1 MSMSQVGSELPKV
14 LAERYE
20 LSEQLASGRLTS
32 VWRGHDRVLGRDV
45 IVKVLHPHLAADP
58 AIRARFHQEAV
69 NAARLTH
76 PNIVALYDT
85 GELDDQGVAYVV
97 MELVR
102 GATLRQVLNTYGA
115 LPPAKAA
122 QLACEITAALDYAHQ
137 HRVVHRNLKPT
148 NVLLAEDGSVKV
160 GDFSI
165 TAATAEEDPERTGEL
180 LDPAGY
186 VAPEIL
192 AGQEPDGR
200 ADVYGLG
207 ACLYEMLTG
216 RAPYASRSLSVH
228 GTGQLFSPR
237 AVRADV
243 PRELDAVVRK
253 AMALDPDRRFQSA
266 REMASA
272 LARLAAAADSAPGML
287 APAEAE
293 HAMPPLADDAEV
305 LAAEPEGFLRHE
317 GRWLGWT
324 LALVAMVA
332 VLVVVGLIMSKSV
345 NLNLHI
351 PGVPSNKPSSN
362 SSTTTGGQPSTIVR
376 FTQATA
382 FDPPPGD
389 GSEHNGD
396 APKAIDGDPGTAW
409 TTQSYTNPAFGNLK
423 PGVGLILQTDRATQ
437 ARELDL
443 SLTSAGASF
452 TVYGA
457 SGANPPS
464 GFPGGWTRLGSIT
477 GAKQQTSLRLGG
489 GGSYQYYLVWFT
501 SPLPPGA
508 GGGFQ
513 AGIAEASL
521 RS

>member
-1 MSMSQVGSELPKV
+1 M

-45 IVKVLHPHLAADP
+45 IVKVLHPYLAADP
-58 AIRARFHQEAV
+58 AFRARFHQEAV

-85 GELDDQGVAYVV
+85 GEHEHDQEGVVYLV

-102 GATLRQVLNTYGA
+102 GATLRQVLKRYGA

-122 QLACEITAALDYAHQ
+122 QLACEIIAALEYAHQ
-137 HRVVHRNLKPT
+137 SGVVHRNLKPT
-148 NVLLAEDGSVKV
+148 NVVLAEDDSVKV

-165 TAATAEEDPERTGEL
+165 TAAASDDDPERTGEL
-180 LDPAGY
+180 LGLDAAGY

-192 AGQEPDGR
+192 AGDEPDGR

-216 RAPYASRSLSVH
+216 RAPYASRSLTVH

-243 PRELDAVVRK
+243 PRELDAVVQK

-266 REMASA
+266 REMAAA
-272 LARLAAAADSAPGML
+272 LARSAADADGAPGAL
-287 APAEAE
+287 VPVEHNLPPATDTEFI
-293 HAMPPLADDAEV
+293 P
-305 LAAEPEGFLRHE
+305 AEPEGFLRHE

-324 LALVAMVA
+324 LALVGMAA
-332 VLVVVGLIMSKSV
+332 VLVVVGLTLSKSV
-345 NLNLHI
+345 NLHL
-351 PGVPSNKPSSN
+351 PGVPGNKAGGG
-362 SSTTTGGQPSTIVR
+362 STTTTGQHATTLK
-376 FTQATA
+376 FTQAIP

-389 GSEHNGD
+389 GSEH
-396 APKAIDGDPGTAW
+396 AEKAANATDGDPATAW
-409 TTQSYTNPAFGNLK
+409 ITQEYNNPVFGGIK
-423 PGVGLILQTDRATQ
+423 TGVGLILKVDHAVRPG
-437 ARELDL
+437 ELDL
-443 SLTSAGASF
+443 TLAKPGASF

-457 SGANPPS
+457 TGDGGS
-464 GFPGGWTRLGSIT
+464 FPTSLSDGWTRLGSST
-477 GAKQQTSLRLGG
+477 GTRQQTNLQLSGS
-489 GGSYQYYLVWFT
+489 GSYQYYLVWFT
-501 SPLPPGA
+501 SLPAA
-508 GGGFQ
+508 GDGRFQ

-521 RS
+521 RA

>member
-1 MSMSQVGSELPKV
+1 V

-45 IVKVLHPHLAADP
+45 IVKVLHPRLAADP
-58 AIRARFHQEAV
+58 AFRARFHQEAV

-85 GELDDQGVAYVV
+85 GEHEHDQEGVVYLV

-102 GATLRQVLNTYGA
+102 GATLRQVLKTYGA

-122 QLACEITAALDYAHQ
+122 QLACEIIAALEYAHQ
-137 HRVVHRNLKPT
+137 HGVVHRNLKPT

-165 TAATAEEDPERTGEL
+165 TAAATDDDPERTGEL
-180 LDPAGY
+180 LGVDAAGY

-192 AGQEPDGR
+192 AGEEPDGR

-216 RAPYASRSLSVH
+216 RAPYASRSLTVH

-243 PRELDAVVRK
+243 PRELDAVVQK

-266 REMASA
+266 QAMAQA
-272 LARLAAAADSAPGML
+272 LARSAADANGAPGAL
-287 APAEAE
+287 APVE
-293 HAMPPLADDAEV
+293 HSSPPADTE
-305 LAAEPEGFLRHE
+305 LITAEPEGFLRHE

-324 LALVAMVA
+324 LALVGMAA
-332 VLVVVGLIMSKSV
+332 VLVVVGLTLSK
-345 NLNLHI
+345 NIHLPGI
-351 PGVPSNKPSSN
+351 PGVPNNKQS
-362 SSTTTGGQPSTIVR
+362 SSTTTAGQQATTLK
-376 FTQATA
+376 FTQAAA
-382 FDPPPGD
+382 FDPLGD
-389 GSEHNGD
+389 GSENNAQAGN
-396 APKAIDGDPGTAW
+396 AIDGNPGTTW
-409 TTQSYTNPAFGNLK
+409 TTQHYTHPNLGGLK
-423 PGVGLILQTDRATQ
+423 PGVGLVLKASRAVKPS
-437 ARELDL
+437 ELDL
-443 SLTSAGASF
+443 TLTAPGASF
-452 TVYGA
+452 QVYGA
-457 SGANPPS
+457 SGDAGSSPT
-464 GFPGGWTRLGSIT
+464 GFPGGWTQIGSST
-477 GAKQQTSLRLGG
+477 GTRQQTNLQLSANS
-489 GGSYQYYLVWFT
+489 SYQYYLIWFT
-501 SPLPPGA
+501 SLPPG
-508 GGGFQ
+508 GGGYQ

-521 RS
+521 RA

>member
-1 MSMSQVGSELPKV
+1 M

-45 IVKVLHPHLAADP
+45 IVKVLHPRLAADP

-102 GATLRQVLNTYGA
+102 GATLRQVLKTYGA

-122 QLACEITAALDYAHQ
+122 QLACEIVVALEYAHQ
-137 HRVVHRNLKPT
+137 HGVVHRNLKPT

-165 TAATAEEDPERTGEL
+165 TAAATEDDPERTGEL

-192 AGQEPDGR
+192 AGVEPDGR

-243 PRELDAVVRK
+243 PRELDAVVQK
-253 AMALDPDRRFQSA
+253 AMALDPDRRYQSA
-266 REMASA
+266 QEMGHA
-272 LARLAAAADSAPGML
+272 LARLAAAADGAPGML
-287 APAEAE
+287 ASAEAE
-293 HAMPPLADDAEV
+293 HAMPPLAEETE
-305 LAAEPEGFLRHE
+305 LLTAEPEGFLRHE

-324 LALVAMVA
+324 LALVALAA
-332 VLVVVGLIMSKSV
+332 VLVVVGLVMSKSM

-351 PGVPSNKPSSN
+351 PGVPSNKPPGN
-362 SSTTTGGQPSTIVR
+362 TSTSTGGQPATTVK

-389 GSEHNGD
+389 GQEHNGD
-396 APKAIDGDPGTAW
+396 APKAIDGDPTTAW
-409 TTQSYTNPAFGNLK
+409 TTQNYTSPAFGNLK
-423 PGVGLILQTDRATQ
+423 QGVGLILQTSRPVQ

-443 SLTSAGASF
+443 TLTSAGASF

-457 SGANPPS
+457 SGAAPPA
-464 GFPGGWTRLGSIT
+464 GFPGGWTRLGSVS
-477 GAKQQTSLRLGG
+477 GAKQQTNLQLSG

-501 SPLPPGA
+501 SPLPPA
-508 GGGFQ
+508 PGGGFQ